1 MKKQIVF
8 LLLAVSFCLAAMA
21 QVIVPVPA
29 SPEVDVPSLIVSLI
43 PVKYQAITMVVLTI
57 LFILSEVLGSLK
69 SVQANG
75 TIQLVFGW
83 IKKLFTASKAKK

>member
-1 MKKQIVF
+1 MKRLIIF
-8 LLLAVSFCLAAMA
+8 TFMLLAAASVMA
-21 QVIVPVPA
+21 QVIVPVPTD
-29 SPEVDVPSLIVSLI
+29 PDVPSLIVSLI
-43 PVKYQAITMVVLTI
+43 PVKYQAITMVVLTV
-57 LFILSEVLGSLK
+57 LFILSEILGSLK